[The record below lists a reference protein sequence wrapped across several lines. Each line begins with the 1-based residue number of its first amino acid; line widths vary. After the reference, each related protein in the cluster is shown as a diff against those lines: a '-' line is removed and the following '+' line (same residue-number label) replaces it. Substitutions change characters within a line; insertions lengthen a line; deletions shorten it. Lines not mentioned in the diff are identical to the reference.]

1 MGFIRIV
8 IQTDIKKDWRYIK
21 RNRYIYINKWKWRS
35 IDHYEN
41 RENKSNIDDKL

>member
-21 RNRYIYINKWKWRS
+21 RNRYIYINKWKS
-35 IDHYEN
+35 I
-41 RENKSNIDDKL
+41 RENKSNIEDEL